1 MAGKW
6 SNISFDRWS
15 SPYPHSL
22 PYRIFKESDNE
33 VRSLVISYE
42 SSFSFIC
49 SNLRKLGATW
59 ESPAFDYGLA
69 ENNKVLTV
77 KQCVNNS
84 KDFANWMRLSLLMSM
99 CSNVEIYIASIIRE
113 SIESDPGIIM
123 GASHQIDGIKL
134 LKSGNKVDENV
145 IADHIK
151 KCTKDTWSS
160 RLCHIEKLFGAMPII
175 ANNIKQLEDIRNL
188 RNAVGH
194 AFGRNIEKSQQ
205 YYRIEIEPIERISV
219 KRYNKYITLLYDIV
233 QEFDKIVTGNHI
245 GCFEIIL
252 QYHKM
257 YESIKDLDKGYQ
269 VNELKATLKIDK
281 NTGVSK
287 ELCRGVYLYYN
298 NL

>member
-77 KQCVNNS
+77 KQWVNNS
-84 KDFANWMRLSLLMSM
+84 KEFANWMRLSLLMSM
-99 CSNVEIYIASIIRE
+99 CSNVEIYMASIIRE

>member
-15 SPYPHSL
+15 SPFPHSL

-42 SSFSFIC
+42 TSFSFVC
-49 SNLRKLGATW
+49 SNLSKFGATW
-59 ESPAFDYGLA
+59 ESSAYDYGLTD
-69 ENNKVLTV
+69 NNKVLTV
-77 KQCVNNS
+77 KQWVKNS
-84 KDFANWMRLSLLMSM
+84 KEFANWMRLSLLMSM
-99 CSNVEIYIASIIRE
+99 CSNVETYMASIIRE

-123 GASHQIDGIKL
+123 GVPHQIDGIKL

-160 RLCHIEKLFGAMPII
+160 RLCNIEKQFGAMPVI
-175 ANNIKQLEDIRNL
+175 ANNIKHLEDIRNL
-188 RNAVGH
+188 RNTVGH

-205 YYRIEIEPIERISV
+205 YNRIEIDPMERLSV
-219 KRYNKYITLLYDIV
+219 KRYNKHITLLFDIV
-233 QEFDKIVTGNHI
+233 QEFDKIVTNNHI

-257 YESIKDLDKGYQ
+257 YESIKHLGKGDQ
-269 VNELKATLKIDK
+269 VNKLKETLNIEK

-287 ELCRGVYLYYN
+287 ELCRGVYIYYN

>member
-77 KQCVNNS
+77 KQWVNNS
-84 KDFANWMRLSLLMSM
+84 KEFANWMRLSLLMSM
-99 CSNVEIYIASIIRE
+99 CSNVEIYMASIIRE

-188 RNAVGH
+188 RNDVGH

>member
-77 KQCVNNS
+77 KQWVNNS
-84 KDFANWMRLSLLMSM
+84 KEFANWMRLSLLMSM
-99 CSNVEIYIASIIRE
+99 CSNVEIYMASIIRE

-205 YYRIEIEPIERISV
+205 FYRIEIEPIERISV

>member
-33 VRSLVISYE
+33 VRSLVFSYE

-77 KQCVNNS
+77 KQWVNNS
-84 KDFANWMRLSLLMSM
+84 KEFANWMRLSLLMSM
-99 CSNVEIYIASIIRE
+99 CSNVEIYMASIIRE

>member
-59 ESPAFDYGLA
+59 ESLAFDYGLA

-77 KQCVNNS
+77 KQWVNNS
-84 KDFANWMRLSLLMSM
+84 KEFANWMRLSLLMSM
-99 CSNVEIYIASIIRE
+99 CSNVEIYMASIIRE

-123 GASHQIDGIKL
+123 GASHHIDGIKL

-160 RLCHIEKLFGAMPII
+160 RLCHIEKLFGAVPII

-269 VNELKATLKIDK
+269 VNELKATLNIDK

>member
-1 MAGKW
+1 MSGKW

-22 PYRIFKESDNE
+22 PYRIFKESDKE

-42 SSFSFIC
+42 SSFSFVC
-49 SNLRKLGATW
+49 SNLKKLGATW
-59 ESPAFDYGLA
+59 ESHAYDYGLT
-69 ENNKVLTV
+69 ENNKFLTV
-77 KQCVNNS
+77 KQWVNNS
-84 KDFANWMRLSLLMSM
+84 KEFANWMRLSLLMSV
-99 CSNVEIYIASIIRE
+99 CSNVETYMASIIRE

-123 GASHQIDGIKL
+123 GVSHQIDGIKL
-134 LKSGNKVDENV
+134 LKSGNKIDENV

-160 RLCHIEKLFGAMPII
+160 RRCNMEKLFGAIPVI
-175 ANNIKQLEDIRNL
+175 ANSIKPLEDIRKL
-188 RNAVGH
+188 RNTVGH
-194 AFGRNIEKSQQ
+194 SFGRNIEKSQQ
-205 YYRIEIEPIERISV
+205 YNRIQIDPMERLSV
-219 KRYNKYITLLYDIV
+219 KRYNEYITLLFNIV
-233 QEFDKIVTGNHI
+233 QEFDKIVTNNHL

-257 YESIKDLDKGYQ
+257 YETIKQLNKGCQ
-269 VNELKATLKIDK
+269 VEKLKETLNVEK

>member
-6 SNISFDRWS
+6 SNVTFERWV

-33 VRSLVISYE
+33 VRSLVISFE

-49 SNLRKLGATW
+49 SNLNKFGATW
-59 ESPAFDYGLA
+59 DSLAYDYGLT

-77 KQCVNNS
+77 RQWVDNS
-84 KDFANWMRLSLLMSM
+84 KNFANWMRLSLLMSM
-99 CSNVEIYIASIIRE
+99 CSNVETYMASIIRE

-123 GASHQIDGIKL
+123 GISHHIDGIKL

-145 IADHIK
+145 IANHIK

-160 RLCHIEKLFGAMPII
+160 RRCHIEKLFGSMPVI
-175 ANNIKQLEDIRNL
+175 ANNIKYLEEIRKL
-188 RNAVGH
+188 RNTVGH

-205 YYRIEIEPIERISV
+205 YNRIEIEPIERLSV
-219 KRYNKYITLLYDIV
+219 KRYNMYITLLFDIV
-233 QEFDKIVTGNHI
+233 QEFDEMVTRNHI

-257 YESIKDLDKGYQ
+257 YDSIKHLGKGYQ
-269 VNELKATLKIDK
+269 VNELKESLNIEK

-287 ELCRGVYLYYN
+287 ELCRGVYQYYN
-298 NL
+298 SL

>member
-1 MAGKW
+1 M
-6 SNISFDRWS
+6 
-15 SPYPHSL
+15 
-22 PYRIFKESDNE
+22 
-33 VRSLVISYE
+33 
-42 SSFSFIC
+42 
-49 SNLRKLGATW
+49 
-59 ESPAFDYGLA
+59 
-69 ENNKVLTV
+69 
-77 KQCVNNS
+77 NNS

-99 CSNVEIYIASIIRE
+99 CSNVEIYMASIIRE

-145 IADHIK
+145 IVDHIK

-160 RLCHIEKLFGAMPII
+160 RLCHIEKLFGTMPII

-269 VNELKATLKIDK
+269 VNELKATLNIDK

>member
-77 KQCVNNS
+77 KQWVNNS

-99 CSNVEIYIASIIRE
+99 CSNVEIYMASIIRE

-160 RLCHIEKLFGAMPII
+160 RLCHIEKLFGTMPII

-205 YYRIEIEPIERISV
+205 YYRIEIEPIESILPYYMISYKNLIKLSLVIISV
-219 KRYNKYITLLYDIV
+219 VLR
-233 QEFDKIVTGNHI
+233 
-245 GCFEIIL
+245 
-252 QYHKM
+252 
-257 YESIKDLDKGYQ
+257 
-269 VNELKATLKIDK
+269 
-281 NTGVSK
+281 
-287 ELCRGVYLYYN
+287 
-298 NL
+298 

>member
-69 ENNKVLTV
+69 ENNKALTV
-77 KQCVNNS
+77 KQWVNNS
-84 KDFANWMRLSLLMSM
+84 KEFANWMRLSLLMSM
-99 CSNVEIYIASIIRE
+99 CSNVEIYMASIIRE

-245 GCFEIIL
+245 GRFEIIL

-269 VNELKATLKIDK
+269 VNELKAKLNIDK